1 MILQGDLCTYI
12 IFFTQIT
19 RQKLFL
25 VFSLHW
31 HQSQNCF
38 MLQYQQSI
46 ELGPHLWLKIQKTNN
61 IFLNLIFYFSCSK
74 SYSSTENEIQRST
87 TTKFMSWRP
96 NTLKTNVLTLWF
108 SHISYVKCCR
118 KLPKFQCGRKL
129 YLWRRRQTLNF
140 HEFRTQICQVWAVKE
155 SQ

>member
-1 MILQGDLCTYI
+1 MYLYN
-12 IFFTQIT
+12 FFYPNNEAKI
-19 RQKLFL
+19 
-25 VFSLHW
+25 VFSIWFTLASVSKLLYATISTINW
-31 HQSQNCF
+31 IRTS
-38 MLQYQQSI
+38 S
-46 ELGPHLWLKIQKTNN
+46 HLWLKIQKTNN

-96 NTLKTNVLTLWF
+96 KTFKTNVLTLWF

-129 YLWRRRQTLNF
+129 LFMTTTNF
-140 HEFRTQICQVWAVKE
+140 KFPRI
-155 SQ
+155 